1 MSASFLS
8 VDSSALGR
16 RWVGPGVEAE
26 RLGLAIAQRTG
37 LPEVVGRIL
46 AARHVVPDEAA
57 AYLTPT
63 LRDLMPDPSV
73 LRDMD
78 RAAARLV
85 DAVIA
90 RQRIALFGDY
100 DVDGA
105 ASCALVLRWLRLLG
119 HDATVYIPDRIDEG
133 YGPNIPAMEALARRH
148 DLIICLDCGTV
159 SLEPIAAAVAAGA
172 EVMVCDHHLGG
183 EVLPAALAVVNPNRQ
198 DETADLSQL
207 CAAGVAFLLLVAG
220 NRLLKAR
227 GTPAPDLMG
236 LLDLVA
242 LATVADVAPLTG
254 LNRALVRS
262 GLKVMARRGN
272 PGLAALCDV
281 AKLTAPPSAWHLGF
295 LLGPRINAGGRVGK
309 ADLGARLLACDDAHE
324 ARSIAARLDE
334 LNSDRR
340 RIEADVLIAATEQA
354 EARGVDAP
362 LVWAAADGWHPGVV
376 GIVASRLKE
385 AYHRPAI
392 VIGFD
397 KNGIGKGSGRSV
409 EGVDLGSAVAAAARD
424 GLLLAGGGHK
434 MAAGLTVARDGL
446 EAAMARLAERLGKQ
460 GAGVDG
466 PRDLKIDGALS
477 PEAATIEFCEQIEAA
492 GPWGASAPAPRF
504 ALANARIVHIRRMG
518 EAHLGLSLG
527 GLGKGRLDA
536 ACFRAFETP
545 LGAFLE
551 GLAGAPVHLAGRLEI
566 DDWGGRR
573 RARFRIEDAARVG

>member
-434 MAAGLTVARDGL
+434 MAAGLTVARDRL

>member
-1 MSASFLS
+1 
-8 VDSSALGR
+8 
-16 RWVGPGVEAE
+16 
-26 RLGLAIAQRTG
+26 
-37 LPEVVGRIL
+37 
-46 AARHVVPDEAA
+46 
-57 AYLTPT
+57 
-63 LRDLMPDPSV
+63 
-73 LRDMD
+73 
-78 RAAARLV
+78 
-85 DAVIA
+85 
-90 RQRIALFGDY
+90 
-100 DVDGA
+100 
-105 ASCALVLRWLRLLG
+105 
-119 HDATVYIPDRIDEG
+119 
-133 YGPNIPAMEALARRH
+133 
-148 DLIICLDCGTV
+148 
-159 SLEPIAAAVAAGA
+159 
-172 EVMVCDHHLGG
+172 MVCDHHLGG

-434 MAAGLTVARDGL
+434 MAAGLTVARDRL